1 MNFYKEI
8 LFMTK
13 TRFPNLNGVSQG
25 NDYDD
30 DNDASCCSVEHYYSI
45 IMSKGER

>member
-8 LFMTK
+8 LFLTK

-25 NDYDD
+25 YDD
-30 DNDASCCSVEHYYSI
+30 DNDASYCSVEHYYSI

>member
-25 NDYDD
+25 NNYDD
-30 DNDASCCSVEHYYSI
+30 DT
-45 IMSKGER
+45 